1 MQNAFGSMSISVQR
15 NILESE
21 VTMVIV
27 MLVVVAWLV
36 TESVFIVM
44 VAAAKRR

>member
-1 MQNAFGSMSISVQR
+1 MQNAFGSMSISVQW

-44 VAAAKRR
+44 VAAANRR